1 MDSKKHL
8 DISSYIL
15 KDGDKELN
23 SVQVS
28 EESKGQ
34 KDSNYWRSFG
44 ELYNDPSFLDAK
56 KHEFSVEAET
66 APDVSR
72 MSGLSRRKFLALM
85 SASAALAAAG
95 CSNYRDKGEIVPY
108 NKQPEGV
115 IIGEPNY
122 FASTYIYNGQ
132 DIGTLVKTREGR
144 PIKLDGNPDHPVSK
158 GKTTAKLQ
166 ASILNLYDPDRI
178 KNPRHSGD
186 RKEFKDVTW
195 EEVDTNLIN
204 ELKSAANSGKEIAIV
219 SDSIIS
225 PTQKKLLSDFQKA
238 YPTTKVYVHE
248 LFNDSVKD
256 AAFEKCYGVKKYP
269 LIKWNEANI
278 IVALENDFL
287 LTGGNVPETTRLY
300 SERRDVFKGT
310 DFNRLYTV
318 EGNMS
323 LTGMNADYRLRLR
336 TDAIE
341 EFVMSLAAEL
351 SRRGVQMSGA
361 NLGGY
366 NLDDFASRYMLKK
379 EALEQLVKDL
389 LANRGKSIISAG
401 SSLPESTQIAVN
413 MLNDA
418 LGNTALYSFDNIIE
432 GATSAPAPT
441 TTAAGETQTG
451 ETTTTPAPT
460 TTPQSTGSNFIMVN
474 NRESLDNLM
483 NSMTSGKIAVLIHF
497 GTNPVFTMP
506 ADYSYGEALSNVPTV
521 VTMTEL
527 PNDSSAVS
535 NYVLPVNHFLES
547 WGDYQTRASYYSL
560 QQPVISPLYNTRQKE
575 SVLLNWLSGSPNE
588 YNHNIYHLYLK
599 DNWKNGIYPSL
610 NSSVGFN
617 NFWPASLHDGAVVTN
632 KTLNQSLTFNSGAV
646 GSAGKMEAGS
656 DIVVLLKESEAV
668 GDGRYANNG
677 WLQEMP
683 NAVSKITWDNY
694 AAISPDTA
702 KGQSLK
708 SHDVIKVTI
717 DGRSQNVPV
726 FVQPGIADGQ
736 IVIELGYGQKTAG
749 TVGSETGTNANVLV
763 GKAPALTYWLYNTA
777 KIEKTG
783 NTYELASTVEH
794 YPIDDP
800 KYKDIQF
807 RREIIQEGTVK
818 QYKANPE
825 FIAKK
830 TEHLKEQNDYPSI
843 TGSEFEYKGVKWAMA
858 IDLNRCIGCGE
869 CIMACNVENN
879 IPVVGK
885 EQVIKNREMMW
896 LRVDRYYSGT
906 PQEPRSSFQL
916 MLCQQCD
923 NAPCENVCPVK
934 ATVHSDDGLNGM
946 AYNRCVGTRYCA
958 NNCPYKVRRFNYFN
972 FRLYFKDGY
981 QTEEPLNQLAN
992 PEVTVRSRG
1001 VMEKCTF
1008 CVQRIMHARQIATQ
1022 EGREIKGTDVTTA
1035 CQDACGTDAIVFGD
1049 MNDQSSKLSEYRNHK
1064 LGYTVLDFL
1073 KIRPNIT
1080 YIAKLRNTEE
1090 EITEVEHH

>member
-23 SVQVS
+23 SVEASQETSQEV
-28 EESKGQ
+28 KGE

-44 ELYNDPSFLDAK
+44 ELYSDPAFLDAK

-66 APDVSR
+66 APEVSK
-72 MSGLSRRKFLALM
+72 MSGVSRRKFLALM

-95 CSNYRDKGEIVPY
+95 CSNFRDKGEIVPY

-122 FASTYIYNGQ
+122 FASTFTYNGQ
-132 DIGTLVKTREGR
+132 DYGTLVKTREGR
-144 PIKLDGNPDHPVSK
+144 PIKLDGNPDHPVTK

-178 KNPRHSGD
+178 KNPQYSGD

-204 ELKSAANSGKEIAIV
+204 EMKAAAGSGKEIAII

-238 YPTTKVYVHE
+238 YPTAKVYVHE
-248 LFNDSVKD
+248 LFNDNVKD

-287 LTGGNVPETTRLY
+287 LTSGNVSETARLY
-300 SERRDVFKGT
+300 AERRDVMTGA
-310 DFNRLYTV
+310 DFNRLYVV
-318 EGNMS
+318 EGDMS
-323 LTGMNADYRLRLR
+323 LTGMNSDYRLRLR

-341 EFVMSLAAEL
+341 EFVMNLAAEL
-351 SRRGVQMSGA
+351 SRRGVQMSA
-361 NLGGY
+361 NLGGF
-366 NLDDFASRYMLKK
+366 NLDDFASRYMLNK
-379 EALEQLVKDL
+379 ESLNQLVSDL

-401 SSLPESTQIAVN
+401 SALPESTQIAVN

-418 LGNTALYSFDNIIE
+418 LGNTALYSFENITE

-441 TTAAGETQTG
+441 TTAGETQT
-451 ETTTTPAPT
+451 ETTAPVTTTTG
-460 TTPQSTGSNFIMVN
+460 STFDVLSSRADFDGLMSRM
-474 NRESLDNLM
+474 ESGNV
-483 NSMTSGKIAVLIHF
+483 GVVIHY
-497 GTNPVFTMP
+497 GTNPVFTIP
-506 ADYSYGEALSNVPTV
+506 ADYNYGETLSKVPTV
-521 VTMTEL
+521 VTMTEIA
-527 PNDSSAVS
+527 NDSSAVS
-535 NYVLPVNHFLES
+535 SYVLPVNHFLES
-547 WGDYQTRASYYSL
+547 WGDFQTRASFYSL

-575 SVLLNWLSGSPNE
+575 AVLLNWLSGSPNE

-599 DNWKNGIYPSL
+599 DNWQKSIFPSL
-610 NSSVGFN
+610 NLAVGFT
-617 NFWPASLHDGAVVTN
+617 NFWAASLHDGAVLTK
-632 KTLNQSLTFNSGAV
+632 KTASQSLTFNSSAI

-656 DIVVLLKESEAV
+656 DIVVLLKESETV

-677 WLQEMP
+677 WLQELP
-683 NAVSKITWDNY
+683 GAVSKITWDNY

-702 KGQSLK
+702 KGQNLASY
-708 SHDVIKVTI
+708 DVIKVTI
-717 DGRSQNVPV
+717 DGRTQNVPV

-736 IVIELGYGQKTAG
+736 IVIELGYGQTTAG
-749 TVGSETGTNANVLV
+749 TVGSGTGTNANVLV
-763 GKAPALTYWLYNTA
+763 GKAPALTYWLYNNA

-783 NTYELASTVEH
+783 DTYELASTVEH

-807 RREIIQEGTVK
+807 KRDIIQEGTVK
-818 QYKANPE
+818 QYRANPAFLE
-825 FIAKK
+825 EK
-830 TEHLKEQNDYPSI
+830 TAHLTEQNEYPTIS
-843 TGSEFEYKGVKWAMA
+843 GQEFEYTGVKWAMA

-869 CIMACNVENN
+869 CVMACNVENN

-906 PQEPRSSFQL
+906 PQDPRSTFQL

-923 NAPCENVCPVK
+923 FAPCENVCPVK

-972 FRLYFKDGY
+972 FRMMFKDGY
-981 QTEEPLNQLAN
+981 QTEEPLNQMSN

-1049 MNDQSSKLSEYRNHK
+1049 MNDKSSKLNEYREHK
-1064 LGYTVLDFL
+1064 LGYNVLDQL
-1073 KIRPNIT
+1073 KVRPNIT